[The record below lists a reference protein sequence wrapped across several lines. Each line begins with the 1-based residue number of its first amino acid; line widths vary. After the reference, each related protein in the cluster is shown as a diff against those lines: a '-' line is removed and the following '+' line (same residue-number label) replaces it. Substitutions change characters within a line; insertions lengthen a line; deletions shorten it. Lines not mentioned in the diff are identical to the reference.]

1 MSIDKD
7 EVYADDIYD
16 EPLPPIN
23 PNTLIALYQLALYT
37 EGAKSVPRDQLD
49 DRQRS
54 LSGALQDHL
63 NDLLWGRAQFI
74 KFNDLKIPPIELIL
88 RKFHTIETA
97 LLEVELAVSPVE
109 IYEYERTNAFG
120 FFHSMVSVFEAG
132 GQKEYVK
139 KKPVA
144 LWEKLKAERSVIVPM
159 HQAYDLAHALVMARQ
174 EVITREHRLN
184 LEDNPHRDQWTSKST
199 DFTTS
204 SPVIIEFFTQAVGV
218 HKVAK
223 KVLHDYLQSFRW
235 HDIKWEENVLNWS
248 QQKEA
253 MYEVLSKKQKH
264 FKRTFWLSEK
274 DFILP
279 SFPEGMKPVETLLA
293 LDEDGEL
300 LAGATRRLEE
310 SEKLQIVIRPLRQY
324 NQLIPAPLIN
334 APTGYQT
341 MADKKEAILRI
352 AADQLELGTEN
363 ELTVYVEP
371 SVFLNGVPNLTK
383 TELHGILLALNKEK
397 QLSVEMEHSWGEV
410 VPMDDNAS
418 ANNSFNPM
426 NGTLRYII
434 RPHSEMFAKAI
445 ASHGPPSN
453 KPRQE
458 MNEDD
463 IEIPVASNSHE
474 IRYLNLVT
482 DFDLK
487 RVWNEDDRNLSI
499 GFHKDSAV
507 MHLWKMLLEQKGGI
521 LQKDDLK
528 TSIEEA
534 VGRGKEVIGIDL
546 KKAIENLQ
554 TKLKNV
560 ANTNRKEV
568 TGWFE
573 ETDTTLS
580 LKDLG

>member
-1 MSIDKD
+1 MSIEKD

-16 EPLPPIN
+16 EPASPIN
-23 PNTLIALYQLALYT
+23 PNTLFFLYQLAFYT
-37 EGAKSVPRDQLD
+37 ERAKSVPRTELD
-49 DRQRS
+49 EKQRRF
-54 LSGALQDHL
+54 SGAMQDHL
-63 NDLLWGRAQFI
+63 IDLLWGRAQFV
-74 KFNDLKIPPIELIL
+74 KYNDLKLPPMIDIL
-88 RKFHTIETA
+88 TMFRKVETA
-97 LLEVELAVSPVE
+97 LMEVEMAASPVE
-109 IYEYERTNAFG
+109 IYEFERTNAFG
-120 FFHSMVSVFEAG
+120 FFHSMVSVYESG
-132 GQKEYVK
+132 GHKEYVN

-199 DFTTS
+199 DFMTS
-204 SPVIIEFFTQAVGV
+204 SPVIIEFFTQAVGA
-218 HKVAK
+218 HAIAK
-223 KVLHDYLQSFRW
+223 KVLHEYLQSFRW

-253 MYEVLSKKQKH
+253 MYEVLSKKQRH
-264 FKRTFWLSEK
+264 FKRTFWLNEK
-274 DFILP
+274 DFNLP
-279 SFPEGMKPVETLLA
+279 SFPEGMKPTETILA

-300 LAGATRRLEE
+300 MGGASRRVDG
-310 SEKLQIVIRPLRQY
+310 SEQLQMVIRPLRQY
-324 NQLIPAPLIN
+324 NQLIPAPLESTSN
-334 APTGYQT
+334 GYQT

-352 AADQLELGTEN
+352 AADQLELGTED

-560 ANTNRKEV
+560 ANTTRKEV